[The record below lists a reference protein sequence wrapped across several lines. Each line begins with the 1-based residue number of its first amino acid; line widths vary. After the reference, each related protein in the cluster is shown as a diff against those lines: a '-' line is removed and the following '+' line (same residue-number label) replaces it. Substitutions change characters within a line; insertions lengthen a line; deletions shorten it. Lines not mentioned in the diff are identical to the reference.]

1 MYLYVQSESH
11 WMETTRV
18 MAFAFLRDANQRMA
32 RKASKAVKAAS

>member
-18 MAFAFLRDANQRMA
+18 MAFAFLRDAIINEWLEKPLKQ
-32 RKASKAVKAAS
+32 